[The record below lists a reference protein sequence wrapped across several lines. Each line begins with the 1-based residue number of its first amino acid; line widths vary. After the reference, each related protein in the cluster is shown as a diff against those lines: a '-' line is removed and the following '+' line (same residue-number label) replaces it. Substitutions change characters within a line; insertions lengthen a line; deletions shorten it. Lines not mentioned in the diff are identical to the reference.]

1 MSEYR
6 RFTSPHV
13 HHEKW
18 LKAQFKWQLYIQIM
32 HKNNIHAWSYC
43 KQSDIILKRYIFNTR
58 LGKINHF
65 STATKNLKLAVKK
78 NLSFDKVQIWW
89 KNILLIDT
97 VNTHSLNMCINSKVC
112 ACYWRNVSKV
122 INTYSECRKTI
133 MLYVVKHSTVKITG
147 IQVRTVCMYLPEEW
161 MKTTQK
167 DMSHK
172 QQLGIN

>member
-1 MSEYR
+1 MIIAETFWKNPDQHEFHLYRCTPQWVSKYR

-78 NLSFDKVQIWW
+78 NLGLSFDKVQIWW

-97 VNTHSLNMCINSKVC
+97 VNTHSLYMCINSKVC

-133 MLYVVKHSTVKITG
+133 ML
-147 IQVRTVCMYLPEEW
+147 
-161 MKTTQK
+161 
-167 DMSHK
+167 
-172 QQLGIN
+172 

>member
-1 MSEYR
+1 MIIAETFWKNPDQCEFHLYRCTPQWVSKYR

-43 KQSDIILKRYIFNTR
+43 KQSDIILKRYIVNTR

-78 NLSFDKVQIWW
+78 NLGLSFD
-89 KNILLIDT
+89 
-97 VNTHSLNMCINSKVC
+97 
-112 ACYWRNVSKV
+112 
-122 INTYSECRKTI
+122 
-133 MLYVVKHSTVKITG
+133 
-147 IQVRTVCMYLPEEW
+147 
-161 MKTTQK
+161 
-167 DMSHK
+167 
-172 QQLGIN
+172 